1 MPAVL
6 IRIMPAV
13 GFLLLAGCD
22 GSIDGS
28 LPGQPAVPGPGP
40 APTVDA
46 GPAACAP
53 TGQQVPKLLR
63 LSNFEYRQMVTD
75 LLGVPV
81 DPALF
86 TRWTPVAQVYGFD
99 TMSETRVD
107 AQALEEQLATAEQ
120 LAALVKAT
128 PALTAHCPAVRPV
141 QTPACPLK
149 ATYSAADDFSDAQSR
164 DCWTYLD
171 SAGALMS
178 FDNTRASWRK
188 LPEETALLWRN
199 GAHPGGTV
207 DVVRRW
213 QVPVDGR
220 VTLSGFFNDADP
232 GGGDGVLVTIRRDGT
247 QVYTRDV
254 PNGGQAPFS
263 LTLDVTRGAQLDFV
277 VNRKTNANY
286 DTTAFAAS
294 LAFTPTPRKD
304 AWTWSGCVEPLVAR
318 LASRA
323 YRRPVRPDELED
335 ARVLFESSRSGAA
348 AAGFAEP
355 VDEALT
361 AVLQA
366 LFLSPNFVFKPEL
379 VPGGLDAPERQYG
392 VASRLGLFLRG
403 GLADE
408 ATWTLAGTGGLGTPA
423 AVRAEAERLLAQD
436 GDRFALHFG
445 GQWLDFR
452 EGGPQHALVESMRD
466 ESREVFEAV
475 LRDGLGPEKLLRP
488 GFTIVD
494 PALATHYGFSSM
506 GGPSPWRLPTE
517 QRGGV
522 LSQALFLARTGS
534 GSEFRRPIHRGL
546 WVLTRLMC
554 QSLPHIDPATLQ
566 EINMSFD
573 AIDRNRPLPEQMALH
588 RDSSTR
594 CGGCH
599 SLIDPVGLAL
609 EKYDPVGNWRD
620 TYANG
625 APIVTD
631 LEFEGVRVHDPL
643 ELAGAIEGSPRY
655 RECVAT
661 KLLTFALNRGPKED
675 ELCVAQRLGQ
685 PLDGSKPD
693 LGAMTV
699 EALLKGLELTEV
711 SP

>member
-1 MPAVL
+1 MPL
-6 IRIMPAV
+6 IRITLAAAV
-13 GFLLLAGCD
+13 ALLAGCE
-22 GSIDGS
+22 GSIDGA
-28 LPGQPAVPGPGP
+28 LDGTPAVPGPTP
-40 APTVDA
+40 APAADA

-53 TGQQVPKLLR
+53 AGQEVPKLLR
-63 LSNFEYRQMVTD
+63 LSNFEYQQMVTD

-81 DPALF
+81 NPALF

-99 TMSETRVD
+99 TMSETRLD

-120 LAALVKAT
+120 LAALVLAT
-128 PALTAHCPAVRPV
+128 PALTAHCPAVRPA
-141 QTPACPLK
+141 QTPSCPLK
-149 ATYSAADDFSDAQSR
+149 ASYSAADDFSDTQSR

-171 SAGALMS
+171 SNGALMS

-188 LPEETALLWRN
+188 LPEETALLWRL

-213 QVPVDGR
+213 QVPVDGT
-220 VTLSGFFNDADP
+220 VTLTGHFNDADP

-263 LTLDVTRGAQLDFV
+263 LTLDVARGAQLDFV
-277 VNRKTNANY
+277 VNRKANASY

-294 LAFTPTPRKD
+294 LAFTPTPRKA
-304 AWTWSGCVEPLVAR
+304 AWTWGACVEPLVAR

-323 YRRPVRPDELED
+323 YRRPVRADELAD
-335 ARVLFESSRSGAA
+335 AKALFEASLAGAQN
-348 AAGFAEP
+348 AGFAEP
-355 VDEALT
+355 VDEALS

-379 VPGGLDAPERQYG
+379 VPGGLDAPEQQYG
-392 VASRLGLFLRG
+392 VASRLGLFFRG

-408 ATWTLAGTGGLGTPA
+408 ATWTLAGTGGLGTEA
-423 AVRAEAERLLAQD
+423 AIRAEARRLLAQD
-436 GDRFALHFG
+436 GDRFTRHFG

-452 EGGPQHALVESMRD
+452 EGGPQHALVEAMRD

-475 LRDGLGPEKLLRP
+475 LREGLGPEKLLRP

-506 GGPSPWRLPTE
+506 GGPAPWRLPTDE
-517 QRGGV
+517 RGGV

-573 AIDRNRPLPEQMALH
+573 TIDRNRPLPEQMALH
-588 RDSSTR
+588 RNSSTR

-609 EKYDPVGNWRD
+609 EKYDPVGTWRN

-625 APIVTD
+625 APIETD
-631 LEFEGVRVHDPL
+631 LEFEGRRVHDPL
-643 ELAGAIEGSPRY
+643 ELAAAIEGSPRY

-675 ELCVAQRLGQ
+675 EHCVAQRLGQ

-693 LGAMTV
+693 LGAMSV
-699 EALLKGLELTEV
+699 DALLKGLELTEV